1 MYRVAGMVFNGQINY
16 NAGSDHRM
24 IAITVPDT
32 LTEAQIIALKNA
44 ELIEV
49 LGTNTDDVIGSYR
62 LTGWRRMEKVT
73 GGIQFMWATITTVEV
88 DTINARIDLQGETIS
103 DHTETLQSNAVELS
117 DILDAITELGDLI
130 AEMLDPGEE
139 PEPDPIPEEDPEVEG
154 GE

>member
-32 LTEAQIIALKNA
+32 LTEGQILALKNA

-49 LGTNTDDVIGSYR
+49 LGSGEEDVIGSYR
-62 LTGWRRMEKVT
+62 LTGWRRMEKVA
-73 GGIQFMWATITTVEV
+73 GGIQFMWATITTVEA
-88 DTINARIDLQGETIS
+88 DTIKAKIDQQGETIS
-103 DHTETLQSNAVELS
+103 DHTETLQNNAVELS

-130 AEMLDPGEE
+130 AELIPSEDSVDPT
-139 PEPDPIPEEDPEVEG
+139 PEE